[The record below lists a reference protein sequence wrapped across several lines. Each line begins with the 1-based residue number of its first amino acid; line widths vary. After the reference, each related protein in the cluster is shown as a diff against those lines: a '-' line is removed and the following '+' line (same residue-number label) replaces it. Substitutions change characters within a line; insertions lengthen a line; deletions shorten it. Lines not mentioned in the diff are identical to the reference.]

1 MLNYINFVQ
10 IAYLFIAIFGLFIPL
25 LISVAFLTL
34 VERKILGAI
43 QRRVGPDQVGFV
55 GLLQPI
61 ADAAKLIFKE
71 TVIPNSSN
79 QFLYFLAPI
88 LSFSLSLAIWAPIP
102 IGYVGGLVNIDLG
115 ILYIFGLSSLSVYSI
130 VLAGWSSG
138 SRYAFLGALRSAAQ
152 MISYEVSFGLILISV
167 LMCVGSLSLAEIVEF
182 QNSYIWFGIPLF
194 PLSIVFF
201 ISTLAETSRPPFD
214 LPEAEAELVAGY
226 NVEYSSIG
234 FALFFIA
241 EYANIIMMST
251 LNVVV
256 FWGGWSSP
264 VWLIPSSLIFIFKV
278 VFFVILFIWVR
289 AVLPRYRYDQLM
301 FLGWK
306 VFLPISL
313 GYVVFVSVVLIILY
327 NFIYIYIYK
336 II

>member
-1 MLNYINFVQ
+1 MTNFVQ
-10 IAYLFIAIFGLFIPL
+10 LVYFCIAVVGLVVPL

-34 VERKILGAI
+34 VERKVLGAV
-43 QRRVGPDQVGFV
+43 QRRLGPDQVGFL

-88 LSFSLSLAIWAPIP
+88 LSLFISLSIWAPIP
-102 IGYVGGLVNIDLG
+102 IGRVGGLVNIDLG
-115 ILYIFGLSSLSVYSI
+115 ILYIFGLSSLGVYSV
-130 VLAGWSSG
+130 VLAGWASG

-152 MISYEVSFGLILISV
+152 MISYEVSFGLILVSV
-167 LMCVGSLSLAEIVEF
+167 LMCVGSLSLYDIVVF
-182 QNSYIWFGIPLF
+182 QSSCIWLGIPLF

-241 EYANIIMMST
+241 EYANIIMMAT
-251 LNVVV
+251 LNVII
-256 FWGGWSSP
+256 FWGGWHP
-264 VWLIPSSLIFIFKV
+264 VWPFSGTFIFLMKILFV
-278 VFFVILFIWVR
+278 VILFIWVR

-313 GYVVFVSVVLIILY
+313 MYVVFVAIVLMFLV
-327 NFIYIYIYK
+327 
-336 II
+336 

>member
-1 MLNYINFVQ
+1 MIFDSSYFFQVI
-10 IAYLFIAIFGLFIPL
+10 YLIIAIFGFFIPL
-25 LISVAFLTL
+25 LLGVAFLTL

-43 QRRVGPDQVGFV
+43 QRRLGPDQVGFL

-71 TVIPNSSN
+71 TITPSSAN

-102 IGYVGGLVNIDLG
+102 VGKFGGLVNIDLG
-115 ILYIFGLSSLSVYSI
+115 LLYLFGISSLGVYSI

-152 MISYEVSFGLILISV
+152 MISYEVSFGLILVSV
-167 LMCVGSLSLAEIVEF
+167 LLCVGSLSLHDIVLF
-182 QNSYIWFGIPLF
+182 QDSYVWLGIPLF

-201 ISTLAETSRPPFD
+201 ISTLAETNRPPFD

-251 LNVVV
+251 LNVVI
-256 FWGGWSSP
+256 FWGGWCSP
-264 VWLIPSSLIFIFKV
+264 IWFLSFIPVSFFFSPKTMIFI
-278 VFFVILFIWVR
+278 ILFIWVR

-313 GYVVFVSVVLIILY
+313 MYVFLVSAILIIL
-327 NFIYIYIYK
+327 
-336 II
+336 

>member
-1 MLNYINFVQ
+1 MHYSYN
-10 IAYLFIAIFGLFIPL
+10 LFIQVVHLITAIFGLFVPL

-34 VERKILGAI
+34 VERKVLGSI
-43 QRRVGPDQVGFV
+43 QRRVGPDQVGFL

-71 TVIPNSSN
+71 TVIPGSSN
-79 QFLYFLAPI
+79 KFLYFLAPV
-88 LSFSLSLAIWAPIP
+88 LSFSISLAIWAPIP
-102 IGYVGGLVNIDLG
+102 VGKMGGLVNIDLG
-115 ILYIFGLSSLSVYSI
+115 LLYLLGLSSLGVYSI

-152 MISYEVSFGLILISV
+152 MISYEVSFGLILVSV
-167 LMCVGSLSLAEIVEF
+167 LLCVGSLSLVDIVEF
-182 QNSYIWFGIPLF
+182 QNSYVWLSVPLF
-194 PLSIVFF
+194 PLSVVFF
-201 ISTLAETSRPPFD
+201 ISTLAETNRPPFD

-241 EYANIIMMST
+241 EYANIIMMAT
-251 LNVVV
+251 LNVVI

-264 VWLIPSSLIFIFKV
+264 IWFFNFIPSSFIFVIKIMI
-278 VFFVILFIWVR
+278 FVILFIWVR

-313 GYVVFVSVVLIILY
+313 AYVFFVSAVLIV
-327 NFIYIYIYK
+327 
-336 II
+336 